1 MPMPSAAPKSSTTQ
15 TRGAYRRP
23 GLTDAT
29 AVYLLRAGSGASIG
43 EIEIDANIPRE
54 RADMAALLVLDF
66 LDPVPPLRL
75 VD

>member
-1 MPMPSAAPKSSTTQ
+1 MTMSSAAPQSSVTHA
-15 TRGAYRRP
+15 RGAYRRP

-29 AVYLLRAGSGASIG
+29 AVYLLRARSGKQIG
-43 EIEIDANIPRE
+43 EIEFDVSIPRE

-66 LDPVPPLRL
+66 LDPQPALKL